1 MKRILLMAIGFLLIV
16 LSMLLIG
23 CAKEMSTKQLEPT
36 REPQTIQLTDEQAAE
51 ASASCQYLGDHKAK
65 IAGVSV
71 SHDITLASSKLDRIV
86 AEHGGDSYYIRDSE
100 WIGDRPGEITFY
112 VLFDVYLCD
121 ETKP

>member
-1 MKRILLMAIGFLLIV
+1 MQRVLLLAIDFFLILL
-16 LSMLLIG
+16 SMTLIG
-23 CAKEMSTKQLEPT
+23 CAKEMTSKQFETT
-36 REPQTIQLTDEQAAE
+36 RKTQTIQLTQEQAAE

-65 IAGVSV
+65 IAGVTV